1 MNASPIDAPDFLP
14 FRLDLVG
21 QRVLWLRLDAAQREA
36 AAFLDERALPPGP
49 EGGWLPLSAWLRGA
63 PTMPARPA
71 HAIAH
76 IGHCGSTLLSRVL
89 DTWPDVHALR
99 EPLPLRSLADAW
111 PTRGQA
117 DARVSA
123 ADAERLLQA
132 SWAAWS
138 RPLPPAQRSMVK
150 LTSSC
155 NGLLEPLLDAF
166 PGMRVVL
173 LDMPL
178 RPWLAT
184 LAKSPDSMLDA
195 AHAAPERLRL
205 LQARGVGEDLALHAM
220 TLPEQCAMGW
230 LAERLRFQ
238 ALAESHPTRALR
250 VDFEALLAR
259 PGEVLAE
266 VAAHLALDAEGLP
279 AALASRHWGR
289 YSKAQ
294 DHGYTR
300 EDRAH
305 DLALA
310 LQRHGAD
317 IAEGERWLDGMRRR
331 HGVALD

>member
-1 MNASPIDAPDFLP
+1 MNASPIDAPEYLP

-21 QRVLWLRLDAAQREA
+21 QRMLWLRLDAAQRQD
-36 AAFLDERALPPGP
+36 AAFLDERALPPRP
-49 EGGWLPLSAWLRGA
+49 EGGWLPLSAWLPEA
-63 PTMPARPA
+63 SVVPARPA
-71 HAIAH
+71 DAIAH

-89 DTWPDVHALR
+89 DTWPDVQALR
-99 EPLPLRSLADAW
+99 EPLPLRTLADAW

-117 DARVSA
+117 DARVSVPA
-123 ADAERLLQA
+123 AERLLRA
-132 SWAAWS
+132 SWTAWS
-138 RPLPPAQRSMVK
+138 RPLPPAQRSVVK

-155 NGLLEPLLDAF
+155 NGLVEPVLRAF
-166 PGMRVVL
+166 PAMRMVL

-184 LAKSPDSMLDA
+184 LAKSPESMLDA
-195 AHAAPERLRL
+195 AQAAPERLRL
-205 LQARGVGEDLALHAM
+205 LQARGVGEGLALHAM
-220 TLPEQCAMGW
+220 SLPEQCAMGW
-230 LAERLRFQ
+230 LAERLRFR
-238 ALAESHPTRALR
+238 ALAEAYSERVLR

-266 VAAHLALDAEGLP
+266 VAAHLGLDAQGLP

-317 IAEGERWLDGMRRR
+317 IAKGERWVEGMRDR
-331 HGVALD
+331 HGTAVD